1 MLKRSMIKKKLSMMI
16 LSRMVI
22 TYPIE
27 LEFQKKKRIR
37 ISKLIQTQRKRTT
50 HVVNQKLLG
59 D

>member
-1 MLKRSMIKKKLSMMI
+1 MIKKKLSMMI